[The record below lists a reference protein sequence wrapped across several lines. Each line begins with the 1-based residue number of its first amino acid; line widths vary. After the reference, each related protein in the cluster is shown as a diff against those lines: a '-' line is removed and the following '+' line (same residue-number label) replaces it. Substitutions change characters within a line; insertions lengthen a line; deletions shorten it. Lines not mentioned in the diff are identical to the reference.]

1 MDSMTLTAR
10 APTLSDYRHWVFDMD
25 GTLTEA
31 AHDFALIRRALDI
44 PPEADILHH
53 LAALPADEA
62 ATKHAWLL
70 EHERALAQGARAAP
84 GAVALVRAL
93 HAAGCR
99 LGMLTR
105 NARELAKITLQAIGL
120 DDAFAWDDIVG
131 RDEAAP
137 KPAPDGLHY
146 FAQRWSVQGSALV
159 MVGDHH
165 NDLACG
171 RAVGACT
178 VLVNTPGD
186 PWPVF
191 ADWRLHN
198 CTQLLAQWAGQARVV
213 PVQRG

>member
-1 MDSMTLTAR
+1 MDCMTITQTSPA
-10 APTLSDYRHWVFDMD
+10 LSRYRHWVFDMD

-31 AHDFALIRRALDI
+31 VHDFVLIRRALDI

-53 LAALPADEA
+53 LASLPADQA
-62 ATKHAWLL
+62 AAKHAWLL
-70 EHERALAQGARAAP
+70 EHERELARTARAAP
-84 GAVALVRAL
+84 GAVELVRAL
-93 HAAGCR
+93 QAAGCQ

-105 NARELAKITLQAIGL
+105 NARELAQVTLQAIGL
-120 DDAFAWDDIVG
+120 HDAFAWDTIVG

-137 KPAPDGLHY
+137 KPAPDGLQY
-146 FAQRWSVQGSALV
+146 FERRWSVDGAALV

-186 PWPVF
+186 PWPGF
-191 ADWRLHN
+191 ADWRLQD
-198 CTQLLAQWAGQARVV
+198 CRQLLMRWKG
-213 PVQRG
+213 

>member
-1 MDSMTLTAR
+1 MAITQISPA
-10 APTLSDYRHWVFDMD
+10 LSGYRHWVFDMD

-31 AHDFALIRRALDI
+31 VHDFALIRRALEI

-53 LAALPADEA
+53 LASLPAEQA
-62 ATKHAWLL
+62 AAKHAWLL
-70 EHERALAQGARAAP
+70 EHERELAQAAQPAP

-93 HAAGCR
+93 QAAGCR

-105 NARELAKITLQAIGL
+105 NARALAQVTLQAIGL
-120 DDAFAWDDIVG
+120 QDAFAWDDIVG

-137 KPAPDGLHY
+137 KPAPDGLQY
-146 FAQRWSVQGSALV
+146 FAQRWAVDGTALV

-171 RAVGACT
+171 RAAGACT

-186 PWPVF
+186 PWPGL
-191 ADWRLHN
+191 ADWRLQD
-198 CTQLLAQWAGQARVV
+198 CTQLLAQWSR
-213 PVQRG
+213 

>member
-1 MDSMTLTAR
+1 MAITQISPA
-10 APTLSDYRHWVFDMD
+10 LSGYRHWVFDMD

-31 AHDFALIRRALDI
+31 VHDFALIRRALEI

-53 LAALPADEA
+53 LASLPAEQA
-62 ATKHAWLL
+62 AAKHAWLL
-70 EHERALAQGARAAP
+70 AHERELAQAAQPAP

-93 HAAGCR
+93 QAAGCR

-105 NARELAKITLQAIGL
+105 NARALAQVTLQAIGL
-120 DDAFAWDDIVG
+120 HDAFAWDDIVG

-137 KPAPDGLHY
+137 KPAPDGLQY
-146 FAQRWSVQGSALV
+146 FAQRWAVEGTALV

-171 RAVGACT
+171 RAAGACT

-186 PWPVF
+186 PWPGL
-191 ADWRLHN
+191 ADWRLQD
-198 CTQLLAQWAGQARVV
+198 CTQLLAQWGR
-213 PVQRG
+213 